1 MPMTRLV
8 IKPITD
14 VVSEEAIKRKTEE
27 YVAEM
32 LRNAKNIGNGLYIID
47 RPAVRPTPSFHVDTC
62 PVKSLIRLRLGTVT
76 TMSGIRAMARGK
88 AIHDMYQEWFRIAN
102 PNIHVEVE
110 SGIETVD
117 TSGRA
122 DIIYMR
128 EFDGEEVWGLIELKS
143 TWNLTEEKVEAY
155 TRQVASYILMLE
167 EAGINIRE
175 AYLVTMREVKP
186 LPVGLLRRDY
196 ASVISDL
203 RALWEFA
210 GLPTTPPKQDLCE
223 SCELKPICI
232 PYQIAQS
239 TLGSAQGFGA
249 SNRRV

>member
-1 MPMTRLV
+1 MTYLV
-8 IKPITD
+8 VKPI
-14 VVSEEAIKRKTEE
+14 SEVISEDRIRQRTEE
-27 YVAEM
+27 YVNQM
-32 LRNAKNIGNGLYIID
+32 LRDAKPIGNGLYIID
-47 RPAVRPTPSFHVDTC
+47 RPAMRPTPSFHVDTC
-62 PVKSLIRLRLGTVT
+62 PIKSLLRLRLGTIT
-76 TMSGIRAMARGK
+76 TINSIKAMARGK
-88 AIHDMYQEWFRIAN
+88 AIHDMYQEWFKLAN
-102 PNIHVEVE
+102 PKVHVEVE

-143 TWNLTEEKVEAY
+143 TWNLTEEKVDAY
-155 TRQVASYILMLE
+155 MRQVASYILMLE

-175 AYLVTMREVKP
+175 AYLVTMREVKT
-186 LPVGLLRRDY
+186 LPVGVLRRDY

-203 RALWEFA
+203 RALWEFG
-210 GLPTTPPKQDLCE
+210 GLPTTPPKPELCE

-239 TLGSAQGFGA
+239 ALGNAQGVGA
-249 SNRRV
+249 NNKRV